1 MSILHAIVLG
11 IVQGLTEFLPISSSG
26 HLEIVPWL
34 FGWSDF
40 DSAATE
46 KAFDT
51 ALHLG
56 TLVAVLIY
64 LRADL
69 FLYIRQGS
77 QIIFRPKQPL
87 TAVGRRAWLLVLSAV
102 PAGIVGAAFE
112 DKITEKLGSPAL
124 ISVSL
129 IVFGLV
135 RPKQPLTAVGR
146 RAWLLVLSAVPAGI
160 VGAAFEDKITEKLG
174 SPALISVSLI
184 VFGLVLIWADRR
196 ATFKNSSESAE
207 SLTMRDALVIGL
219 AQVLALNPGT
229 SRSGITITA
238 ARLSGYSREAAA
250 RLSFLMSVPIISGA
264 VVFSVAKLMRDGVP
278 DGLLVPM
285 IVGIVTAAISGF
297 LAMSSMIRFVQ
308 TKTFAPYVVYRCVI
322 GAGVLIA
329 LATSWR

>member
-69 FLYIRQGS
+69 FLYVRQGS

-135 RPKQPLTAVGR
+135 
-146 RAWLLVLSAVPAGI
+146 
-160 VGAAFEDKITEKLG
+160 
-174 SPALISVSLI
+174 
-184 VFGLVLIWADRR
+184 LIWADWR

-297 LAMSSMIRFVQ
+297 LAMSSMIRLVQ

>member
-69 FLYIRQGS
+69 FLYVRQGS
-77 QIIFRPKQPL
+77 QIIF
-87 TAVGRRAWLLVLSAV
+87 
-102 PAGIVGAAFE
+102 
-112 DKITEKLGSPAL
+112 
-124 ISVSL
+124 
-129 IVFGLV
+129 

-297 LAMSSMIRFVQ
+297 LAMSSMIRLVQ

-329 LATSWR
+329 LATNWR

>member
-26 HLEIVPWL
+26 HLVIVPWL
-34 FGWSDF
+34 FGWNDF
-40 DSAATE
+40 DTVATA

-64 LRADL
+64 LRKDL
-69 FLYIRQGS
+69 IVYITQGS
-77 QIIFRPKQPL
+77 QLIFSRRQQP
-87 TAVGRRAWLLVLSAV
+87 TSAGQRAWLLVLSAV

-129 IVFGLV
+129 IVFG
-135 RPKQPLTAVGR
+135 
-146 RAWLLVLSAVPAGI
+146 VL
-160 VGAAFEDKITEKLG
+160 
-174 SPALISVSLI
+174 
-184 VFGLVLIWADRR
+184 LIWADRR
-196 ATFKNSSESAE
+196 ATSKNHLQSVD
-207 SLTMRDALVIGL
+207 SLTIRDALVIGA

-264 VVFSVAKLMRDGVP
+264 VIFKLAKLVRDGIP

-285 IVGIVTAAISGF
+285 IVGIVVAGISGWI
-297 LAMSSMIRFVQ
+297 AMWSMIRLVQ
-308 TKTFAPYVVYRCVI
+308 TKTFAPYVVYRCLI
-322 GAGVLIA
+322 GAGVL
-329 LATSWR
+329 LAVATGFR

>member
-26 HLEIVPWL
+26 HLVIVPWL
-34 FGWSDF
+34 FGWNDF
-40 DSAATE
+40 DTVATA

-64 LRADL
+64 LRKDL
-69 FLYIRQGS
+69 IVYITQGS
-77 QIIFRPKQPL
+77 QLIFSRRQQP
-87 TAVGRRAWLLVLSAV
+87 TSAGQRAWLLVLSAV

-129 IVFGLV
+129 IVFGV
-135 RPKQPLTAVGR
+135 
-146 RAWLLVLSAVPAGI
+146 
-160 VGAAFEDKITEKLG
+160 
-174 SPALISVSLI
+174 
-184 VFGLVLIWADRR
+184 VLIWADRR
-196 ATFKNSSESAE
+196 ATSKNHLQSVD
-207 SLTMRDALVIGL
+207 SLTIRDALVIGT
-219 AQVLALNPGT
+219 AQILALNPGT

-264 VVFSVAKLMRDGVP
+264 VIFKLAKLVSDGIP

-285 IVGIVTAAISGF
+285 IVGIVVAGISGWI
-297 LAMSSMIRFVQ
+297 AMWSMIRLVQ
-308 TKTFAPYVVYRCVI
+308 TKTFAPYVVYRCLI
-322 GAGVLIA
+322 GAGVL
-329 LATSWR
+329 LAVATGFR

>member
-26 HLEIVPWL
+26 HLVIVPWL
-34 FGWSDF
+34 FGWNDF
-40 DSAATE
+40 DTVATA

-64 LRADL
+64 LRKDL
-69 FLYIRQGS
+69 IVYITQGS
-77 QIIFRPKQPL
+77 QLIFSRRQQP
-87 TAVGRRAWLLVLSAV
+87 TSAGQRAWLLVLSAV

-129 IVFGLV
+129 IVFGV
-135 RPKQPLTAVGR
+135 
-146 RAWLLVLSAVPAGI
+146 
-160 VGAAFEDKITEKLG
+160 
-174 SPALISVSLI
+174 
-184 VFGLVLIWADRR
+184 VLIWADRR
-196 ATFKNSSESAE
+196 ATSKNHLQSVD
-207 SLTMRDALVIGL
+207 SLTIRDALVIGA

-264 VVFSVAKLMRDGVP
+264 VIFKLAKLVSDGIP

-285 IVGIVTAAISGF
+285 IVGIVVAGISGWI
-297 LAMSSMIRFVQ
+297 AMWSMIRLVQ
-308 TKTFAPYVVYRCVI
+308 TKTFAPYVVYRCLI
-322 GAGVLIA
+322 GAGVL
-329 LATSWR
+329 LAVATGFR

>member
-26 HLEIVPWL
+26 HLVIVPWL
-34 FGWSDF
+34 FGWNDF
-40 DSAATE
+40 DTAATAR
-46 KAFDT
+46 AFDT

-64 LRADL
+64 LRKDL
-69 FLYIRQGS
+69 IVYIFEGS
-77 QIIFRPKQPL
+77 QLIFKRKQPA
-87 TAVGRRAWLLVLSAV
+87 TQAGRRAWQLVFSAV

-129 IVFGLV
+129 IVFGV
-135 RPKQPLTAVGR
+135 
-146 RAWLLVLSAVPAGI
+146 I
-160 VGAAFEDKITEKLG
+160 
-174 SPALISVSLI
+174 
-184 VFGLVLIWADRR
+184 LIWADRQ
-196 ATFKNSSESAE
+196 ATSNNYQQSVDA
-207 SLTMRDALVIGL
+207 LTMRDALVIGA

-264 VVFSVAKLMRDGVP
+264 VVFKLAKLVSDGIP
-278 DGLLVPM
+278 DGLLMPM
-285 IVGIVTAAISGF
+285 IVGIVVAGISGWI
-297 LAMSSMIRFVQ
+297 AMWSMIRLVQ
-308 TKTFAPYVVYRCVI
+308 TKTFAPYVVYRCLI
-322 GAGVLIA
+322 GAGVL
-329 LATSWR
+329 LAVATGFR

>member
-26 HLEIVPWL
+26 HLVIVPWL
-34 FGWSDF
+34 FGWNDF
-40 DSAATE
+40 ENMATTAR
-46 KAFDT
+46 AFDT

-64 LRADL
+64 LRKDL
-69 FLYIRQGS
+69 IIYISHGS
-77 QIIFRPKQPL
+77 QLIFNRKQPA
-87 TAVGRRAWLLVLSAV
+87 TQAGRRAWLLVLSAV

-129 IVFGLV
+129 IIFGV
-135 RPKQPLTAVGR
+135 
-146 RAWLLVLSAVPAGI
+146 
-160 VGAAFEDKITEKLG
+160 
-174 SPALISVSLI
+174 
-184 VFGLVLIWADRR
+184 VLIWADRR
-196 ATFKNSSESAE
+196 ATAKNYSQTVDTF
-207 SLTMRDALVIGL
+207 TMRNALVIGA

-238 ARLSGYSREAAA
+238 ARLSGFSRDAAA

-264 VVFSVAKLMRDGVP
+264 VIFKLAKLVHDGIP
-278 DGLLVPM
+278 DGLLTPM
-285 IVGIVTAAISGF
+285 LVGIVVAGISGW
-297 LAMSSMIRFVQ
+297 LAMWSMIRLVR
-308 TKTFAPYVVYRCVI
+308 TKTFAPYVVYRCLI

-329 LATSWR
+329 VASSWR

>member
-1 MSILHAIVLG
+1 LG

-26 HLEIVPWL
+26 HLVIVPWL
-34 FGWSDF
+34 FGWNDF
-40 DSAATE
+40 ENMATTAR
-46 KAFDT
+46 AFDT

-64 LRADL
+64 LRKDL
-69 FLYIRQGS
+69 IIYISHGS
-77 QIIFRPKQPL
+77 QLIFNRKQPA
-87 TAVGRRAWLLVLSAV
+87 TQAGRRAWLLVLSAV

-129 IVFGLV
+129 IIFGV
-135 RPKQPLTAVGR
+135 
-146 RAWLLVLSAVPAGI
+146 
-160 VGAAFEDKITEKLG
+160 
-174 SPALISVSLI
+174 
-184 VFGLVLIWADRR
+184 VLIWADRR
-196 ATFKNSSESAE
+196 ATAKNYSQTVDTF
-207 SLTMRDALVIGL
+207 TMRNALVIGV

-238 ARLSGYSREAAA
+238 ARLSGFSRDAAA

-264 VVFSVAKLMRDGVP
+264 VIFKLAKLVRDGIP

-285 IVGIVTAAISGF
+285 IVGIVVAGISGWV
-297 LAMSSMIRFVQ
+297 AMWSMIRLVR
-308 TKTFAPYVVYRCVI
+308 TKTFAPYVVYRFMI

-329 LATSWR
+329 VASNWR

>member
-26 HLEIVPWL
+26 HLVIVPWL
-34 FGWSDF
+34 FGWNDF
-40 DSAATE
+40 DTVATA

-56 TLVAVLIY
+56 TLVAVFIY
-64 LRADL
+64 LRKDL
-69 FLYIRQGS
+69 IVYITQGS
-77 QIIFRPKQPL
+77 QLIFSRRQQP
-87 TAVGRRAWLLVLSAV
+87 TSAGQRAWLLVLSAV

-129 IVFGLV
+129 IVFG
-135 RPKQPLTAVGR
+135 
-146 RAWLLVLSAVPAGI
+146 VL
-160 VGAAFEDKITEKLG
+160 
-174 SPALISVSLI
+174 
-184 VFGLVLIWADRR
+184 LIWADRR
-196 ATFKNSSESAE
+196 ATSKNHLQSVD
-207 SLTMRDALVIGL
+207 SLTIRDALVIGA

-264 VVFSVAKLMRDGVP
+264 VIFKLAKLVSDGIP

-285 IVGIVTAAISGF
+285 IVGIVVAGISGWI
-297 LAMSSMIRFVQ
+297 AMWSMIRLVQ
-308 TKTFAPYVVYRCVI
+308 TKTFAPYVVYRCLI
-322 GAGVLIA
+322 GAGVL
-329 LATSWR
+329 LAVATGFR